1 MLKEHLILHNMS
13 KYTGVN
19 LLDKIQECLQEVNL
33 ILQDPIEVSTTTIT
47 DTTTGTTV
55 TVVTGVTVKDNNL
68 GTKISELNDLYTQFH
83 KEVTD

>member
-1 MLKEHLILHNMS
+1 MS

-47 DTTTGTTV
+47 DTTTGTTL

-68 GTKISELNDLYTQFH
+68 GTKISELNDLYIQFH

>member
-1 MLKEHLILHNMS
+1 MS